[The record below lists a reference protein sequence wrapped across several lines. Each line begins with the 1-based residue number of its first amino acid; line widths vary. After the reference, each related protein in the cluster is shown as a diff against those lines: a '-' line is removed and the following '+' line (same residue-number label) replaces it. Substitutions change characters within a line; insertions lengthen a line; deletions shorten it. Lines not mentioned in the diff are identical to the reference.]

1 MNFGEYAWRNGE
13 LVNFTDCNVHI
24 TTHALHYGSSVF
36 EGIRAYATPDGP
48 AVFRLE
54 PHTRRM
60 VNSCK
65 LAKMD
70 LPYTEEQINQAIIET
85 IAKNG
90 HESCY
95 VRPLAFRGS
104 GAMGLEGRKVP
115 VELVIFTLEW
125 GRYLGS
131 DAIDNGVDVQI
142 SSWRRM
148 APGTAARWG
157 KIGGQYINSQ
167 FITMEAHDNGFHE
180 GLA

>member
-13 LVNFTDCNVHI
+13 SVTFSDCNVHI

-70 LPYTEEQINQAIIET
+70 LPYSEEQINQAIVET

-95 VRPLAFRGS
+95 VRPLAFRGE
-104 GAMGLEGRKVP
+104 GRGLEGRKFQAAGD
-115 VELVIFTLEW
+115 FTLS
-125 GRYLGS
+125 GC
-131 DAIDNGVDVQI
+131 AI
-142 SSWRRM
+142 W
-148 APGTAARWG
+148 AARRSTTVLTCDALLAAMPPH
-157 KIGGQYINSQ
+157 GGELGQDWWPVYQQPIH
-167 FITMEAHDNGFHE
+167 HDGSPRQRVSRR
-180 GLA
+180 ARA